1 MIGAKRDWKSAL
13 WVTVVFDTGNM
24 VFNAGKMVF
33 NTGEDP
39 TKPFKTNLLS

>member
-13 WVTVVFDTGNM
+13 WVTVVFDTG
-24 VFNAGKMVF
+24 KMVF